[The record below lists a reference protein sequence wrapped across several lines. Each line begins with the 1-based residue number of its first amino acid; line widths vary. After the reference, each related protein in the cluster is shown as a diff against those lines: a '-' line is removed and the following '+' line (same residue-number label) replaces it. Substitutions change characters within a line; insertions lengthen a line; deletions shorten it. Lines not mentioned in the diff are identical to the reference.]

1 MTDDITNVGLSETS
15 ILETPWGNLK
25 GPPESL
31 MFFFVA
37 ARSMAQNFLSDLCSG

>member
-25 GPPESL
+25 GTPESL
-31 MFFFVA
+31 MFFLLFEIMKLLQEA
-37 ARSMAQNFLSDLCSG
+37 WLKTF